1 MDCIDK
7 LDDILRKFHLGQYT
21 EIRLNNELLML
32 LRAVQMAQ
40 IKECAKNAR
49 IKKYVKV
56 GTRQDELK
64 YAKSFNDGVI
74 GFPTIFEIDEKAIL
88 ETKIIRYY

>member
-64 YAKSFNDGVI
+64 YSKSFKFETNENQWQWFSQR
-74 GFPTIFEIDEKAIL
+74 FPT
-88 ETKIIRYY
+88 TS